1 MGQVRHFHLYTCVII
16 FVIIW
21 VLAFCEG
28 AGEKNGKTLSQQQ
41 VERCPHYEILLPVL
55 GERPM
60 SGPQVSNE
68 GGLQNP
74 TSMLGSSSNNDFAIE
89 IDSSGEED
97 DSTEKWK
104 AALEPT
110 KSLFRQNPRA
120 S

>member
-1 MGQVRHFHLYTCVII
+1 
-16 FVIIW
+16 
-21 VLAFCEG
+21 
-28 AGEKNGKTLSQQQ
+28 
-41 VERCPHYEILLPVL
+41 
-55 GERPM
+55 
-60 SGPQVSNE
+60 
-68 GGLQNP
+68 
-74 TSMLGSSSNNDFAIE
+74 MLGSSSNNDFAIE